1 MAVVSSHPQ
10 QSVAIHSESTAI
22 SGHPQRIHSEAIGG
36 FRHTRAPKYS
46 TERTSSY
53 PISTKCEAPA
63 PSTAPRSTTTDRDAK
78 SSEQRRGCRPSVTFG
93 NAPDAM
99 KANRLCAAEPARR
112 PTGAAA
118 LAALAECIACCG
130 GSCTARC
137 RKPQSMFERSV
148 AAAPRTSCASEPIW
162 MPRTPWRDHSDQR
175 T

>member
-1 MAVVSSHPQ
+1 M
-10 QSVAIHSESTAI
+10 
-22 SGHPQRIHSEAIGG
+22 
-36 FRHTRAPKYS
+36 
-46 TERTSSY
+46 
-53 PISTKCEAPA
+53 PA
-63 PSTAPRSTTTDRDAK
+63 PRHLLVIAALASASLVGVAH
-78 SSEQRRGCRPSVTFG
+78 
-93 NAPDAM
+93 
-99 KANRLCAAEPARR
+99 AAEPAVVAVVAVDGYADLKKQIGWFGERVGN
-112 PTGAAA
+112 PT